1 MAIIDKQKEKVANY
15 RLMWFVSITT
25 LLAMIAF
32 IFNSFEKLNL
42 LKQLLI
48 AAAGI
53 TLTLI
58 TLYFSSKLKEETE
71 KLEDL

>member
-1 MAIIDKQKEKVANY
+1 MTIDKQKVANY
-15 RLMWFVSITT
+15 RLMWFVSITS

-32 IFNSFEKLNL
+32 IFNSFEKLNV

-48 AAAGI
+48 AFAGVG
-53 TLTLI
+53 LTLI
-58 TLYFSSKLKEETE
+58 TLYLGWKLNEETE

>member
-48 AAAGI
+48 ATAGI